1 MSKSPLLLVH
11 LLGVALSVGS
21 VLILDLRLATLL
33 LGRRVNSFDVKLIE
47 LLTPLVRI
55 GLALLW
61 LSGLGFLAYYSFYDP
76 HLLANPKLHAKILI
90 VVLLTIN
97 GIVVEKFCL
106 PAVMRNKGRPF
117 FACLNLLER
126 SEVIAVAAISAVSWY
141 FVVAL
146 GVVKELNF
154 AVGAVSILE
163 VYGLLL
169 AAAIVAGVAIVWIL
183 PGRAGAIAAMLPRA
197 SLPPHMGR
205 KRQRRSEPQIADMPS
220 HVIGCARSAFI
231 GVGAFSLIINLL
243 MLTTSLYMM
252 QIFDRVLSG
261 QSRQTLL
268 YLSIIA
274 IMAVAMLGTLDLI
287 RSRILSRIGSWVERS
302 LSCAV
307 YLKGLDNALI
317 GRPYRTE
324 ALRDLGA
331 VRSFLSTAGI
341 LALFDAPWVPVYL
354 GMVYLLN
361 PLLGHIA
368 LAGAILLVGLAYATD
383 RFTAGILKQAKV
395 ASGAGL
401 RHAESTFRNA
411 EVIHGMGMGQALAK
425 LWQGLNKEAIALGE
439 AASDR
444 GGMISASSKFL
455 RLALQIVVLG
465 AGAVLVLD
473 HQLTAGGMIAASI
486 IMGRALA
493 PVEQS
498 VGTWKHTVA
507 ARNAWQRLCELLR
520 QRPLHVQAITLPRP
534 IGHLTIEGVTY
545 CPPGC
550 TEPVLRG
557 LTLEARPGEVLA
569 ITGPSAAGKSTLA
582 RLIVGLARPQAGAI
596 RLDGAE
602 VGSLDRRHFGRY
614 IGYLPQDVEL
624 FPGSVYRNIARMT
637 SGTPSEVI
645 EAAHLAGVHEMI
657 LRLPMGYDTEI
668 GEQGSALSGGQRQ
681 RIALARAIYGE
692 PVLLVMDEPNASLDT
707 AGEDA
712 LARAIQSL
720 KQRRSTVIVI
730 AHRPGLLNHAD
741 RIAVLNGGRLDM
753 IGARDEVMARIA
765 TSGPARRGPAQVR
778 MIR

>member
-1 MSKSPLLLVH
+1 
-11 LLGVALSVGS
+11 
-21 VLILDLRLATLL
+21 
-33 LGRRVNSFDVKLIE
+33 
-47 LLTPLVRI
+47 
-55 GLALLW
+55 
-61 LSGLGFLAYYSFYDP
+61 
-76 HLLANPKLHAKILI
+76 
-90 VVLLTIN
+90 
-97 GIVVEKFCL
+97 
-106 PAVMRNKGRPF
+106 
-117 FACLNLLER
+117 
-126 SEVIAVAAISAVSWY
+126 
-141 FVVAL
+141 
-146 GVVKELNF
+146 
-154 AVGAVSILE
+154 
-163 VYGLLL
+163 
-169 AAAIVAGVAIVWIL
+169 
-183 PGRAGAIAAMLPRA
+183 
-197 SLPPHMGR
+197 
-205 KRQRRSEPQIADMPS
+205 
-220 HVIGCARSAFI
+220 
-231 GVGAFSLIINLL
+231 
-243 MLTTSLYMM
+243 
-252 QIFDRVLSG
+252 
-261 QSRQTLL
+261 
-268 YLSIIA
+268 
-274 IMAVAMLGTLDLI
+274 MAVAMLGTLDLI

-317 GRPYRTE
+317 GRAYRTE

-692 PVLLVMDEPNASLDT
+692 PVLLVLDEPNASLDT

-730 AHRPGLLNHAD
+730 AHRPALLNHAD

>member
-1 MSKSPLLLVH
+1 
-11 LLGVALSVGS
+11 
-21 VLILDLRLATLL
+21 
-33 LGRRVNSFDVKLIE
+33 
-47 LLTPLVRI
+47 
-55 GLALLW
+55 
-61 LSGLGFLAYYSFYDP
+61 
-76 HLLANPKLHAKILI
+76 
-90 VVLLTIN
+90 
-97 GIVVEKFCL
+97 
-106 PAVMRNKGRPF
+106 
-117 FACLNLLER
+117 
-126 SEVIAVAAISAVSWY
+126 
-141 FVVAL
+141 
-146 GVVKELNF
+146 VKELNF

-220 HVIGCARSAFI
+220 HVIGRARSAFI

-368 LAGAILLVGLAYATD
+368 LVGAILLVGLAYATD

-455 RLALQIVVLG
+455 RLALQIVVPRSRCRAGPRPPAHRRRDDRGVDHHG
-465 AGAVLVLD
+465 ARSGSRRAVGRHLETHRCGAQCL
-473 HQLTAGGMIAASI
+473 A
-486 IMGRALA
+486 A
-493 PVEQS
+493 PVR
-498 VGTWKHTVA
+498 A
-507 ARNAWQRLCELLR
+507 AA
-520 QRPLHVQAITLPRP
+520 PAT
-534 IGHLTIEGVTY
+534 
-545 CPPGC
+545 
-550 TEPVLRG
+550 
-557 LTLEARPGEVLA
+557 ASRPG
-569 ITGPSAAGKSTLA
+569 
-582 RLIVGLARPQAGAI
+582 
-596 RLDGAE
+596 
-602 VGSLDRRHFGRY
+602 
-614 IGYLPQDVEL
+614 
-624 FPGSVYRNIARMT
+624 N
-637 SGTPSEVI
+637 
-645 EAAHLAGVHEMI
+645 HLA
-657 LRLPMGYDTEI
+657 
-668 GEQGSALSGGQRQ
+668 A
-681 RIALARAIYGE
+681 
-692 PVLLVMDEPNASLDT
+692 
-707 AGEDA
+707 
-712 LARAIQSL
+712 
-720 KQRRSTVIVI
+720 
-730 AHRPGLLNHAD
+730 AHRPSDHRGSDLLSAGLHRAGAARPHA
-741 RIAVLNGGRLDM
+741 GG
-753 IGARDEVMARIA
+753 A
-765 TSGPARRGPAQVR
+765 ARRSARHNRTVGCRKIHPRTIDRRPGATASGRDQA
-778 MIR
+778 